1 MVEKRGL
8 GRGLSALLGE
18 EDASPKAERPAQQRA
33 GRQGAAQPAAN
44 SQGAGAAPAA
54 SNTPHTDQLEI
65 PIEFLEPN
73 PFQPRRIFTEEDLK
87 DLTTSVKERGIIQPI
102 IVRPKPGAEGRYQ
115 IIAGE
120 RRWRAAQ
127 RAQLHEVPVRVKD
140 LDDAQALE
148 IAIVENVQRAD
159 LNPVEEA
166 RGYRQ
171 LMDEFS
177 YTQDALA
184 KFIGKSRSHIANMVR
199 LLTLPEGVQ
208 VMLADGRLSAGH
220 ARAILPCENV
230 VELATQIAKKGLSVR
245 EAEAL
250 AKKGQGHD
258 TQTKGKARPDM
269 GAFTAKDADT
279 RDLEKRLSAAIGMK
293 VDIDAKSGEKGSV
306 RIKYRTLEQLD
317 DICKRLMK

>member
-1 MVEKRGL
+1 MAEKRGL

-18 EDASPKAERPAQQRA
+18 EDAAPKAGKATPAEA
-33 GRQGAAQPAAN
+33 KTP
-44 SQGAGAAPAA
+44 
-54 SNTPHTDQLEI
+54 NTQYTDQLEV
-65 PIEFLEPN
+65 PVEFLEPN
-73 PFQPRRIFTEEDLK
+73 PFQPRRVFTEDDLK
-87 DLTTSVKERGIIQPI
+87 DLTASVKERGIIQPI
-102 IVRPKPGAEGRYQ
+102 IVRSKPGEEGRYQ

-127 RAQLHEVPVRVKD
+127 RAQLHDVPVRVKN

-159 LNPVEEA
+159 LNPIEEA

-177 YTQDALA
+177 YTQDALS
-184 KFIGKSRSHIANMVR
+184 KFIGKSRSHIANTVR
-199 LLTLPEGVQ
+199 LLSLPEGVQ

-230 VELATQIAKKGLSVR
+230 MELAKKIASKGLSVR

-250 AKKGQGHD
+250 AKRQEGGAGA
-258 TQTKGKARPDM
+258 TSTKDKRDG
-269 GAFTAKDADT
+269 GAFSAKDADT
-279 RDLEKRLSAAIGMK
+279 RDLEKRLTAAIGMK
-293 VDIDAKSGEKGSV
+293 VEIDAKSTEKGSV
-306 RIKYRTLEQLD
+306 RIKYRSLEQLD